1 MNQMDKTLRKIE
13 AFTIRTVILGISL
26 IIFMP
31 WWIGRFIE
39 YLVKNINNT
48 YDKTL
53 LVKIRAV
60 IKKWL
65 KITQNL
71 YRKEE

>member
-1 MNQMDKTLRKIE
+1 VEYKVETMWKII
-13 AFTIRTVILGISL
+13 ATIIRTIILGISL
-26 IIFMP
+26 IIFTP

-53 LVKIRAV
+53 LVKIRTV
-60 IKKWL
+60 IHKWL

-71 YRKEE
+71 YKKEE